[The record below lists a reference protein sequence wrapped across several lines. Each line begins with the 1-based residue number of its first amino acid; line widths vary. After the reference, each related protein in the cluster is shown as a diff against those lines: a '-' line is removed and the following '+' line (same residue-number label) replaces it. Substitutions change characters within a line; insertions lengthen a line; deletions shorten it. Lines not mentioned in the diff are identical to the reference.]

1 MADFEGILDPEG
13 EGHASYEPFVAICA
27 LKYHARDQSSE
38 AHAQE
43 LDEAFAL
50 FAGSADADVIT
61 FSDLRRVSGLLN
73 AEADEQLIKDMI
85 LEGNT
90 GAGVSKGV
98 TKEEFDL
105 LMRRAGVWR

>member
-1 MADFEGILDPEG
+1 MADFEGILDPES
-13 EGHASYEPFVAICA
+13 EGYASYEPFVAICA

-38 AHAQE
+38 AHASE

-50 FAGSADADVIT
+50 FAGSTDADVIS
-61 FSDLRRVSGLLN
+61 FADLRRVAGLLN

-105 LMRRAGVWR
+105 